1 MMKEKQLMAEQ
12 ARPST
17 SPAREAGTPQALV
30 LVVANVLPTMGIV
43 ALIPIIPQLFAQFH
57 DFPNANF
64 WAPTI
69 ITAPSI
75 CIALLSPLMGAF
87 ADRVGRR
94 KLLLGA
100 LFAYAIVGAAPL
112 LLQTLPA
119 IIASRVLLGITEAI
133 IYTNVNTL
141 MGDYFKG
148 ETRRKWLAYQ
158 NAAGSLLAT
167 CLIVAGGVLG
177 TLSWR
182 GPFTLYLL
190 AILIFVA
197 AVKLTWEPT
206 PQDEA
211 EADSHDAHGMQFPW
225 AAMLAVVPVTLIS
238 SAVFFIEP
246 LQLGLVLNALGAT
259 SPAVIGVVSATTGF
273 ALPLGA
279 YLFGRTKVLRV
290 GQLLAVAYLFFAC
303 GFWALGASHSL
314 TGVVIGACLAQFAC
328 GITFPL
334 LITWCQSKLHFAVR
348 ARGMGLWTSTF
359 FIGQFVSTSAVAFLI
374 PRAGGITAVM
384 TWSALFCIVVA
395 PLGWV
400 ADIVFGRRGQLATTS
415 PPPSPGAM

>member
-1 MMKEKQLMAEQ
+1 MAEQ
-12 ARPST
+12 APPT
-17 SPAREAGTPQALV
+17 NPLAREAGTPQALV
-30 LVVANVLPTMGIV
+30 LIVANVLPTMGIV

-64 WAPTI
+64 WVPTI

-87 ADRVGRR
+87 ADKVGRR
-94 KLLLGA
+94 KLLLAA

-119 IIASRVLLGITEAI
+119 IIASRVLLGITEAV

-141 MGDYFKG
+141 MGDYFQG

-158 NAAGSLLAT
+158 NAAGSLMAT
-167 CLIVAGGVLG
+167 GLIVAGGVLG
-177 TLSWR
+177 TVSWR

-190 AILIFVA
+190 AVVIFA
-197 AVKLTWEPT
+197 AALKLTWEPSS
-206 PQDEA
+206 QDEP
-211 EADSHDAHGMQFPW
+211 EADSSGAHGVQFPW
-225 AAMLAVVPVTLIS
+225 AAMLAVVPVTLVS

-246 LQLGLVLNALGAT
+246 LQLGLVLNARGAA

-290 GQLLAVAYLFFAC
+290 GQMLSVAYLFFAC
-303 GFWALGASHSL
+303 GFWGLGTSQSL
-314 TGVVIGACLAQFAC
+314 TGIVIGACLAQFAC

-334 LITWCQSKLHFAVR
+334 LITWCQSKLHFEVR

-359 FIGQFVSTSAVAFLI
+359 FIGQFLSTSTVAFLI
-374 PRAGGITAVM
+374 PRAGGITGVM
-384 TWSALFCIVVA
+384 IWSALFCIAVA
-395 PLGWV
+395 PLGLV
-400 ADIVFGRRGQLATTS
+400 ADAVSRKRSQPAPTVLPRA
-415 PPPSPGAM
+415 